1 MNFILPLICF
11 FQFFSHVVGYY
22 KQDYYKT
29 TQGEVTDNITSKIDG
44 DSFGNFGQLEVSWK
58 VFTTIDTQP
67 TVQNSGVSLVRTERQ
82 AVGETG
88 KGIAINY
95 LFYMIS
101 YF

>member
-1 MNFILPLICF
+1 MNFILPFICF

-29 TQGEVTDNITSKIDG
+29 TKADAIDNITSKIDS
-44 DSFGNFGQLEVSWK
+44 DSFVNFGQLEVSWK
-58 VFTTIDTQP
+58 VFTIIEFQR
-67 TVQNSGVSLVRTERQ
+67 TVQNFGVSLVRTERQ